1 MSWLKNVIP
10 PKIKKIVGTV
20 KKKSSRWRVAQV
32 QFMSNSSL
40 Q

>member
-20 KKKSSRWRVAQV
+20 KKEFQMACGTSASHVK
-32 QFMSNSSL
+32 
-40 Q
+40 